1 MDSPSTKGNNEENIY
16 NKWKEEGTFLNSVH
30 NNRSNKTFVT
40 YDGPPFATGLPH
52 YGHILASYIKD
63 TILRY
68 AHNSGLNC
76 PRNWGW
82 DCHGL
87 PIEFEIEKE
96 KGIKTRDEV
105 LKVGIDYYNN
115 ACSSIVLKY
124 TDKWEEIMGR
134 LGRWVDFENDY
145 KTMSPQFMNSTWW
158 TFKELYEQNRIY
170 RGTRIMPYSPAL
182 STPLSNFETQQNYKE
197 IKDDSLYF
205 KVHLK
210 EKFMNYENVDLL
222 VWTTTPWTLPANYA
236 LCVNKDM
243 NYQLLQLTLKAQP
256 HQPPQPPQPPTLV
269 VIAEKLVSTIIK
281 IMVNKYDFKVVETF
295 KGSSIVGM
303 EYVPPTP
310 YMLNGIGAFR
320 VYEDDYVTDT
330 NGTGIVHLSPPFGED
345 DNRVCLKNG
354 VIKKED
360 NLFIHIDANGYI
372 NDLIPECKGYYY
384 KHYNDGQK
392 EEGKSIDFNTFI
404 ILRLKEK
411 GLFFAKEQIIHNYPF
426 CWRSDTPLIYRAVN
440 SYFVKVE
447 DMREKLV
454 SLNEQINWYP
464 SYVGKKRFSTWLE
477 NAKDWGISRSRFWG
491 TPIPIWISEDGDEI
505 CVGSSYELEELA
517 ELPYGSVI
525 DLHRHHIDKI
535 IIRRDGKEYRRCED
549 VLDCWFESGAMPYGS
564 LSSIGIVEIL
574 RKSDTGIEY
583 DSNGYP
589 YIKTHDN
596 KIHNILPADFI
607 AEGLDQTRGWFY
619 TLLVLSASLFSII
632 PFKNVI
638 VNGIILAED
647 GKKMSKR
654 LRNYPDPMDI
664 VNEYGSDALRLYL
677 LSSPASKAEPLK
689 FSKAG
694 VHDMMKEI
702 IIPLTNT
709 ISFFKVYYQM
719 ARLHTTS
726 ASTSASTST
735 STSASTSASTSTST
749 SASTSTS
756 TSASTSASASTSTLI
771 SWVIS
776 LNQEVKEYINC
787 WIILQVD
794 SMIKEHNNYMEN
806 YDLKNAILILPKLVE
821 ILNNGYIKLGRSL
834 LKGKCN
840 IETWHESLA
849 TLYNVIKCIINS
861 FKNVMPFFCEH
872 HYMELK
878 EMFEHEDAFF
888 KKSSIHL
895 LPTNYNLSI
904 KGGEDIRTRASD
916 FDDIY
921 NMIVCI
927 YQVRGTYNI
936 SLKKPIKK
944 LKIATSK
951 RLSERYNK
959 LSDRYNKLMSIIAD
973 ETNILEIEMILI
985 DDIDIIR
992 TYKPIKSEFFKKYGG
1007 SVSQAYGE
1015 LVKLTSSELEQ
1026 LLLLGTYKSFAL
1038 EPHMFSITT
1047 TYIPK
1052 SIVDTIGSVDQ
1063 KEEDNVYKELICDN
1077 EKVLLIIDKHY
1088 DQELEKKYYYRLV
1101 ATKIQRCR
1109 KAFGLKP
1116 WNNINV
1122 FYDGVPTFPLDTPE
1136 AQEQIYQITNV
1147 KLSCVEGDVE
1157 VINNERKI
1165 NEWFNIEELGISLM
1179 ILLQP

>member
-1 MDSPSTKGNNEENIY
+1 MSISTSTKGGCNEDKVY
-16 NKWKEEGTFLNSVH
+16 KKWKEEGTFINSVYNH
-30 NNRSNKTFVT
+30 RNNKTFVT

-63 TILRY
+63 TVLRY

-96 KGIKTRDEV
+96 KGIKTRDDV

-170 RGTRIMPYSPAL
+170 RGVRIMPYSPAL

-236 LCVNKDM
+236 LCINKNM
-243 NYQLLQLTLKAQP
+243 TYLLLQLSPLIPPSPQLTSQSP
-256 HQPPQPPQPPTLV
+256 HASSAL
-269 VIAEKLVSTIIK
+269 IIIGEKLVPSVFK
-281 IMVNKYDFKVVETF
+281 SVGGNCKYDFKVLETF
-295 KGSSIVGM
+295 KGSAITGL
-303 EYVPPTP
+303 EYDPLFP
-310 YMLNGIGAFR
+310 YGPGSPHNPLKAFR
-320 VYEDDYVTDT
+320 VYEDDFVTDT
-330 NGTGIVHLSPPFGED
+330 SGTGIVHLSPPFGED

-360 NLFIHIDANGYI
+360 SLFIHIDANGYI

-384 KHYNDGQK
+384 KHYNEGPK
-392 EEGKSIDFNTFI
+392 EESKSIDFNTFI
-404 ILRLKEK
+404 IIKLKEK
-411 GLFFAKEQIIHNYPF
+411 GLFLAKEQIIHNYPF

-440 SYFVKVE
+440 SYFIKVE

-464 SYVGKKRFSTWLE
+464 SHVGKKRFSTWLE

-491 TPIPIWISEDGDEI
+491 TPIPIWISDDGDEI
-505 CVGSSYELEELA
+505 CVGSSYELEILA

-564 LSSIGIVEIL
+564 LSSIGIVEVL
-574 RKSDTGIEY
+574 RRSDTGIEY
-583 DSNGYP
+583 DEKGNP

-638 VNGIILAED
+638 VNGIILSED

-654 LRNYPDPMDI
+654 LRNYPDPMEI

-694 VHDMMKEI
+694 VHDIMKEI

-709 ISFFKVYYQM
+709 ISFFKVYYHLAINADVDM
-719 ARLHTTS
+719 
-726 ASTSASTST
+726 
-735 STSASTSASTSTST
+735 
-749 SASTSTS
+749 
-756 TSASTSASASTSTLI
+756 
-771 SWVIS
+771 V
-776 LNQEVKEYINC
+776 NVKVDTINIKVDMVNVKVDNVKVDIVNVKHAEPIEHINC
-787 WIILQVD
+787 WIIEKIE

-821 ILNNGYIKLGRSL
+821 LLNNGYIKLGRTL
-834 LKGKCN
+834 LKGKCDVN
-840 IETWHESLA
+840 IWHESLA
-849 TLYNVIKCIINS
+849 TLYYIIKIIISN

-872 HYMELK
+872 HYLELK
-878 EMFEHEDAFF
+878 NMFEDVDDFF

-895 LPTNYNLSI
+895 GPAPSNAIGPFIYESKALI
-904 KGGEDIRTRASD
+904 

-921 NMIVCI
+921 KMVMCI
-927 YQVRGTYNI
+927 FQVRGTYNI
-936 SLKKPIKK
+936 SLKKPIRK

-951 RLSERYNK
+951 RLSERYCN
-959 LSDRYNKLMSIIAD
+959 LLSIITE
-973 ETNILEIEMILI
+973 ETNILEVETVLI
-985 DDIDIIR
+985 DNIDIVR

-1007 SVSQAYGE
+1007 SVSQMYNE
-1015 LVKLTSSELEQ
+1015 LVKLTSPELE
-1026 LLLLGTYKSFAL
+1026 LLLLSGIYKTLSL
-1038 EPHMFSITT
+1038 EAHMFTITT
-1047 TYIPK
+1047 TYTPK
-1052 SIVDTIGSVDQ
+1052 GM
-1063 KEEDNVYKELICDN
+1063 KEGDEVYRELVCNN

-1116 WNNINV
+1116 WNNIDLYYN
-1122 FYDGVPTFPLDTPE
+1122 GIPLFPLDTPE
-1136 AQEQIYQITNV
+1136 AQEQIYEITNV
-1147 KLSCVEGDVE
+1147 KLSYVEGNVG
-1157 VINNERKI
+1157 INNERKI
-1165 NEWFNIEELGISLM
+1165 NEWFNVEELGISLM
-1179 ILLQP
+1179 IVLQP

>member
-1 MDSPSTKGNNEENIY
+1 MSIISSTKGNSNEEYIY
-16 NKWKEEGTFLNSVH
+16 NKWKEEGTFLNSVYDH
-30 NNRSNKTFVT
+30 RNNKTFVT

-52 YGHILASYIKD
+52 YGHILASFIKD
-63 TILRY
+63 TVLRY

-96 KGIKTRDEV
+96 KGIKTRDDV

-170 RGTRIMPYSPAL
+170 RGVRIMPYSPAL
-182 STPLSNFETQQNYKE
+182 STSLSNFETQQNYKE

-210 EKFMNYENVDLL
+210 EKFMNYENVNLL

-243 NYQLLQLTLKAQP
+243 TYQLLQLIPQTP
-256 HQPPQPPQPPTLV
+256 HASV
-269 VIAEKLVSTIIK
+269 SKVIIVGEKLVPSIFK
-281 IMVNKYDFKVVETF
+281 IVGGNSKYEFKVLETF
-295 KGSSIVGM
+295 KGSAITGL
-303 EYVPPTP
+303 EYEPPFP
-310 YMLNGIGAFR
+310 QGPLKAYK
-320 VYEDDYVTDT
+320 VYEDDFVTDT
-330 NGTGIVHLSPPFGED
+330 CGTGIVHLSPPFGED

-360 NLFIHIDANGYI
+360 SLFIHIDANGYI
-372 NDLIPECKGYYY
+372 NDLIPECKGLYY
-384 KHYNDGQK
+384 KHYNEGSK
-392 EEGKSIDFNTFI
+392 ENKSIDFNTFTVI
-404 ILRLKEK
+404 RLKEK

-464 SYVGKKRFSTWLE
+464 SHVGKKRFSTWLE
-477 NAKDWGISRSRFWG
+477 NAKDWGISRTRFWG
-491 TPIPIWISEDGDEI
+491 TPIPIWLSDDGDEI
-505 CVGSSYELEELA
+505 CVGSSHELEILA
-517 ELPYGSVI
+517 ELPHGSI
-525 DLHRHHIDKI
+525 TDLHRHHIDKI
-535 IIRRDGKEYRRCED
+535 IIRRNGKEYRRCED

-564 LSSIGIVEIL
+564 LSSIGIVEVL
-574 RKSDTGIEY
+574 RMSDTGIEY
-583 DSNGYP
+583 DKNGNP
-589 YIKTHDN
+589 YIRTHDN

-638 VNGIILAED
+638 VNGIILSED

-654 LRNYPDPMDI
+654 LRNYPDPMEI

-689 FSKAG
+689 FSKSG

-709 ISFFKVYYQM
+709 ISFFKVYYH
-719 ARLHTTS
+719 L
-726 ASTSASTST
+726 ASNAE
-735 STSASTSASTSTST
+735 
-749 SASTSTS
+749 
-756 TSASTSASASTSTLI
+756 
-771 SWVIS
+771 
-776 LNQEVKEYINC
+776 LNIVNIEPTEHINC
-787 WIILQVD
+787 WILLQVE

-806 YDLKNAILILPKLVE
+806 YDLKNAILVLPKLVE
-821 ILNNGYIKLGRSL
+821 ILNNGYIKLGRTL
-834 LKGKCN
+834 LKGKCDVN
-840 IETWHESLA
+840 IWHESLA
-849 TLYNVIKCIINS
+849 TLYHIIKIIISN

-872 HYMELK
+872 HYLELK
-878 EMFEHEDAFF
+878 AMFEHTDDFF
-888 KKSSIHL
+888 KRSSIHL
-895 LPTNYNLSI
+895 GPNPRTGSNPQSSTDTYGIKASI
-904 KGGEDIRTRASD
+904 

-921 NMIVCI
+921 KIVMCI
-927 YQVRGTYNI
+927 FQVRGTYNI
-936 SLKKPIKK
+936 SLKKPIRK
-944 LKIATSK
+944 LKIAISK
-951 RLSERYNK
+951 KLSERYNN
-959 LSDRYNKLMSIIAD
+959 LLSIIID
-973 ETNILEIEMILI
+973 ETNILEVETILI
-985 DDIDIIR
+985 DDIDIIK

-1007 SVSQAYGE
+1007 HVAQEYNE
-1015 LVKLTSSELEQ
+1015 LVKLTSPELE
-1026 LLLLGTYKSFAL
+1026 LLLLSGTYKSIAL
-1038 EPHMFSITT
+1038 EPHMFTITT
-1047 TYIPK
+1047 TYTPK
-1052 SIVDTIGSVDQ
+1052 DIVKNG
-1063 KEEDNVYKELICDN
+1063 DNRDEVYKELVCNN
-1077 EKVLLIIDKHY
+1077 EQLLLIIDKHY

-1116 WNNINV
+1116 WNKINIYYN
-1122 FYDGVPTFPLDTPE
+1122 GIPSFPLDTCE
-1136 AQEQIYQITNV
+1136 AQEQIYQITNMA
-1147 KLSCVEGDVE
+1147 LTFADDS
-1157 VINNERKI
+1157 ISNSTNERKI
-1165 NEWFNIEELGISLM
+1165 NEWFNVEELGISLM
-1179 ILLQP
+1179 IVLQP

>member
-1 MDSPSTKGNNEENIY
+1 MSSTESTVSNSYSGNRESNEERIY
-16 NKWKEEGTFLNSVH
+16 KKWKEEGTFLNSVH
-30 NNRSNKTFVT
+30 NQRYNKTFVT

-63 TILRY
+63 TVLRY

-96 KGIKTRDEV
+96 KGIKTRDDV

-170 RGTRIMPYSPAL
+170 RGVRIMPYSPAL

-236 LCVNKDM
+236 LCVNKNM
-243 NYQLLQLTLKAQP
+243 TYQLLQLTPKSPKPLTS
-256 HQPPQPPQPPTLV
+256 TL
-269 VIAEKLVSTIIK
+269 IIIGEKLVPSILK
-281 IMVNKYDFKVVETF
+281 IVGGNCKYDFKVLETF
-295 KGSSIVGM
+295 KGSAITNLEYEPPFPSIASISLKA
-303 EYVPPTP
+303 YR
-310 YMLNGIGAFR
+310 I
-320 VYEDDYVTDT
+320 YEDDFVTDT
-330 NGTGIVHLSPPFGED
+330 SGTGIVHLSPPFGED

-372 NDLIPECKGYYY
+372 NDLIPECKGFYY
-384 KHYNDGQK
+384 KHYNEGPKINEQKINEPKINEPTSEGQK
-392 EEGKSIDFNTFI
+392 EGKSIDFNTFTVI
-404 ILRLKEK
+404 RLKEK

-440 SYFVKVE
+440 SYFIKVE

-464 SYVGKKRFSTWLE
+464 SHVGKKRFSTWLE

-491 TPIPIWISEDGDEI
+491 TPIPIWLSEDGDEI
-505 CVGSSYELEELA
+505 CVGSSYELETLA
-517 ELPYGSVI
+517 ELPHGSI
-525 DLHRHHIDKI
+525 TDLHRHHIDKI
-535 IIRRDGKEYRRCED
+535 IIRRNGKEYRRCED

-564 LSSIGIVEIL
+564 LSSIGIVEVL
-574 RKSDTGIEY
+574 RMSDTGIEY
-583 DSNGYP
+583 DENGYP

-638 VNGIILAED
+638 VNGIILSED

-654 LRNYPDPMDI
+654 LRNYPDPMEI

-694 VHDMMKEI
+694 VHDIMKEI

-709 ISFFKVYYQM
+709 ISFFKVYY
-719 ARLHTTS
+719 RL
-726 ASTSASTST
+726 ASNVE
-735 STSASTSASTSTST
+735 
-749 SASTSTS
+749 
-756 TSASTSASASTSTLI
+756 LKVVNI
-771 SWVIS
+771 EP
-776 LNQEVKEYINC
+776 NEHINC
-787 WIILQVD
+787 WILTKIE
-794 SMIKEHNNYMEN
+794 SMINEHNKFMEN
-806 YDLKNAILILPKLVE
+806 YDLKNAILVLPKLVE
-821 ILNNGYIKLGRSL
+821 LLNNGYIKLGRSL
-834 LKGKCN
+834 LKGKCDVN
-840 IETWHESLA
+840 IWHESLA
-849 TLYNVIKCIINS
+849 TLYHIIKLIISN
-861 FKNVMPFFCEH
+861 FRNVMPFFCEH
-872 HYMELK
+872 HYLELK
-878 EMFEHEDAFF
+878 AMFEHKDHFF
-888 KKSSIHL
+888 RRSSIHL
-895 LPTNYNLSI
+895 LPP
-904 KGGEDIRTRASD
+904 ASTFNIYEQNVESKESNALI

-921 NMIVCI
+921 NMVMCI
-927 YQVRGTYNI
+927 FQVRGTYNI
-936 SLKKPIKK
+936 SLKKPIRK

-951 RLSERYNK
+951 RLSERYNN
-959 LSDRYNKLMSIIAD
+959 LLSIITD
-973 ETNILEIEMILI
+973 ETNILEVEMVLI
-985 DDIDIIR
+985 DDIDINK

-1007 SVSQAYGE
+1007 NIAQVYNE
-1015 LVKLTSSELEQ
+1015 LVNLTSPELEI
-1026 LLLLGTYKSFAL
+1026 LLLSGTYKSIAL
-1038 EPHMFSITT
+1038 EPCMFTITT
-1047 TYIPK
+1047 TYTPK
-1052 SIVDTIGSVDQ
+1052 GM
-1063 KEEDNVYKELICDN
+1063 KEGDEVYKELVCND

-1116 WNNINV
+1116 WNKIDIYYNGI
-1122 FYDGVPTFPLDTPE
+1122 PHFPLDTDK
-1136 AQEQIYQITNV
+1136 AQEQIYQITNMA
-1147 KLSCVEGDVE
+1147 LIFADGCGSNCSC
-1157 VINNERKI
+1157 ITNNERKI
-1165 NEWFNIEELGISLM
+1165 NEWFNVEELGISLM
-1179 ILLQP
+1179 ISLHP

>member
-1 MDSPSTKGNNEENIY
+1 MSIVPSTKGNSNEDKVY
-16 NKWKEEGTFLNSVH
+16 KKWKEEGTFLNSVYDH
-30 NNRSNKTFVT
+30 RNNRTFVT

-63 TILRY
+63 TVLRY

-96 KGIKTRDEV
+96 KGIKTRDDV

-170 RGTRIMPYSPAL
+170 RGVRIMPYSPVL

-210 EKFMNYENVDLL
+210 EKFMNYENVCLL

-236 LCVNKDM
+236 LCINKNM
-243 NYQLLQLTLKAQP
+243 TYLLLQLTPPNP
-256 HQPPQPPQPPTLV
+256 HVSANASSALV
-269 VIAEKLVSTIIK
+269 VIGEKLLSSIIK
-281 IMVNKYDFKVVETF
+281 SVGGNCKYDFKVLETF
-295 KGSSIVGM
+295 KGSDITGL
-303 EYVPPTP
+303 EYEPPFP
-310 YMLNGIGAFR
+310 HGPLKAYR
-320 VYEDDYVTDT
+320 VYEDDFVTDT
-330 NGTGIVHLSPPFGED
+330 SGTGIVHLSPPFGED

-354 VIKKED
+354 IIKKED
-360 NLFIHIDANGYI
+360 SLFIHIDANGYI
-372 NDLIPECKGYYY
+372 NDLIPECKGLYY
-384 KHYNDGQK
+384 KHYNEGPK
-392 EEGKSIDFNTFI
+392 EESKSIDFNTFTVI
-404 ILRLKEK
+404 KLKEK

-440 SYFVKVE
+440 SYFIKVE

-464 SYVGKKRFSTWLE
+464 SHVGKKRFSTWLE

-491 TPIPIWISEDGDEI
+491 TPIPIWLSEDGDEI
-505 CVGSSYELEELA
+505 CVGSSYELETLA
-517 ELPYGSVI
+517 ELPHGSI
-525 DLHRHHIDKI
+525 TDLHRHHIDKI
-535 IIRRDGKEYRRCED
+535 IIKRNGKEYRRCED

-574 RKSDTGIEY
+574 RMSDTGIEY
-583 DSNGYP
+583 DEKGYP

-638 VNGIILAED
+638 VNGIILSED

-654 LRNYPDPMDI
+654 LRNYPDPMEI

-709 ISFFKVYYQM
+709 ISFFKVYYNL
-719 ARLHTTS
+719 ACLHTTPQFINIPQS
-726 ASTSASTST
+726 INIPQLEPT
-735 STSASTSASTSTST
+735 
-749 SASTSTS
+749 
-756 TSASTSASASTSTLI
+756 
-771 SWVIS
+771 
-776 LNQEVKEYINC
+776 EHINC
-787 WIILQVD
+787 WILAKVE
-794 SMIKEHNNYMEN
+794 SMINEHNKYMEN
-806 YDLKNAILILPKLVE
+806 YDLKNAILVLPKLVE
-821 ILNNGYIKLGRSL
+821 ILNNGYIKLGRTL
-834 LKGKCN
+834 LKGKCDVN
-840 IETWHESLA
+840 IWHESLA
-849 TLYNVIKCIINS
+849 TLYHIIKIIISN
-861 FKNVMPFFCEH
+861 FKNVMPFFCDH
-872 HYMELK
+872 HYLELK
-878 EMFEHEDAFF
+878 AMFEDVDDFF
-888 KKSSIHL
+888 KRSSIHL
-895 LPTNYNLSI
+895 GTQTNPQSSSSTNPQSSI
-904 KGGEDIRTRASD
+904 YGIKASI

-921 NMIVCI
+921 NMVMCI
-927 YQVRGTYNI
+927 FQVRGTYNI
-936 SLKKPIKK
+936 SLKKPIRK

-951 RLSERYNK
+951 KLSERYCK
-959 LSDRYNKLMSIIAD
+959 LLSIITD
-973 ETNILEIEMILI
+973 ETNILEVETILI
-985 DDIDIIR
+985 DDIDIIK

-1007 SVSQAYGE
+1007 SVAQIYSE
-1015 LVKLTSSELEQ
+1015 LVKLTSHDLE
-1026 LLLLGTYKSFAL
+1026 LLLLSGTYKLFTL
-1038 EPHMFSITT
+1038 EPHMFTITT
-1047 TYIPK
+1047 TYTPK
-1052 SIVDTIGSVDQ
+1052 GM
-1063 KEEDNVYKELICDN
+1063 KEGDDVYKELTCND

-1116 WNNINV
+1116 WNKIDIYYNGI
-1122 FYDGVPTFPLDTPE
+1122 PTFPLDTQE
-1136 AQEQIYQITNV
+1136 AQEQIYQITNMA
-1147 KLSCVEGDVE
+1147 LTFAGGRNGGSNSNDG
-1157 VINNERKI
+1157 NGERKI
-1165 NEWFNIEELGISLM
+1165 NEWFNVEELGISLM
-1179 ILLQP
+1179 IVLSE

>member
-1 MDSPSTKGNNEENIY
+1 MSITPTTNNKGNSNEDKVY
-16 NKWKEEGTFLNSVH
+16 KKWKEEGTFLNSVY
-30 NNRSNKTFVT
+30 NQRNNKTFVT

-96 KGIKTRDEV
+96 KGIKTRDDV
-105 LKVGIDYYNN
+105 LKVGIEYYNN

-170 RGTRIMPYSPAL
+170 RGVRIMPYSPAL

-243 NYQLLQLTLKAQP
+243 TYQLLQLTPKAPQP
-256 HQPPQPPQPPTLV
+256 HLIPNASANT
-269 VIAEKLVSTIIK
+269 VIIIGEKLVPSILK
-281 IMVNKYDFKVVETF
+281 IMGGGCKYDFKVLETF
-295 KGSSIVGM
+295 KGSAITGL
-303 EYVPPTP
+303 EYDSPFSQGPLKA
-310 YMLNGIGAFR
+310 YR
-320 VYEDDYVTDT
+320 VYEDDFVTDMS
-330 NGTGIVHLSPPFGED
+330 GTGIVHLSPPFGED

-360 NLFIHIDANGYI
+360 SLFIHIDANGYI
-372 NDLIPECKGYYY
+372 NDLIPECKGFYY
-384 KHYNDGQK
+384 KHYNDVPK
-392 EEGKSIDFNTFI
+392 EGKSIDFNTFTVI
-404 ILRLKEK
+404 RLKEK

-440 SYFVKVE
+440 SYFIKVE

-464 SYVGKKRFSTWLE
+464 SHVGKKRFSTWLE

-491 TPIPIWISEDGDEI
+491 TPIPIWLSEDGDEI
-505 CVGSSYELEELA
+505 CVGSSYELETLA
-517 ELPYGSVI
+517 ELPHGTI
-525 DLHRHHIDKI
+525 TDLHRHHIDKI
-535 IIRRDGKEYRRCED
+535 IIRRNGKEYRRCED

-564 LSSIGIVEIL
+564 LSSIGIVEVL
-574 RKSDTGIEY
+574 RMSDTGIEY
-583 DSNGYP
+583 DEKGYP

-638 VNGIILAED
+638 VNGIILSED

-654 LRNYPDPMDI
+654 LRNYPDPMEI

-694 VHDMMKEI
+694 VHDIMKEI

-709 ISFFKVYYQM
+709 ISFFKVYY
-719 ARLHTTS
+719 RL
-726 ASTSASTST
+726 ASNVELKVVNIEPT
-735 STSASTSASTSTST
+735 
-749 SASTSTS
+749 
-756 TSASTSASASTSTLI
+756 
-771 SWVIS
+771 
-776 LNQEVKEYINC
+776 EHINC
-787 WIILQVD
+787 WILAKVE
-794 SMIKEHNNYMEN
+794 SMINEHNKYMEN

-821 ILNNGYIKLGRSL
+821 LLNNGYIKLGRTL
-834 LKGKCN
+834 LKGKCDVN
-840 IETWHESLA
+840 IWHESLA
-849 TLYNVIKCIINS
+849 TLYHIIKIIISN

-872 HYMELK
+872 HYLELK
-878 EMFEHEDAFF
+878 AMFEHTDDFF
-888 KKSSIHL
+888 KRSSIHL
-895 LPTNYNLSI
+895 IPANPGTNPYNSPCTNTYPYFDTYEIKASI
-904 KGGEDIRTRASD
+904 

-921 NMIVCI
+921 NMVMCI
-927 YQVRGTYNI
+927 FQVRGTYNI
-936 SLKKPIKK
+936 SLKKPIRKI
-944 LKIATSK
+944 KIATSK
-951 RLSERYNK
+951 RLSERYNN
-959 LSDRYNKLMSIIAD
+959 LLSIITD
-973 ETNILEIEMILI
+973 ETNILEVETILI
-985 DDIDIIR
+985 DDIDINK

-1007 SVSQAYGE
+1007 SVAQEYNE
-1015 LVKLTSSELEQ
+1015 LVKLTSSELE
-1026 LLLLGTYKSFAL
+1026 LLLLSGTYKSLAL
-1038 EPHMFSITT
+1038 EPHMFTITT
-1047 TYIPK
+1047 TYTPK
-1052 SIVDTIGSVDQ
+1052 SM
-1063 KEEDNVYKELICDN
+1063 KEGDEVYKELICDN
-1077 EKVLLIIDKHY
+1077 EKVLLIIDKYY
-1088 DQELEKKYYYRLV
+1088 DQELEKRYYYRLI

-1116 WNNINV
+1116 WNKIDIYYNGI
-1122 FYDGVPTFPLDTPE
+1122 PTFPLDTCE
-1136 AQEQIYQITNV
+1136 AQEQIYQITNMA
-1147 KLSCVEGDVE
+1147 LTCVNGE
-1157 VINNERKI
+1157 VIINNERKI
-1165 NEWFNIEELGISLM
+1165 NEWFNVEELGISLM
-1179 ILLQP
+1179 ISL

>member
-1 MDSPSTKGNNEENIY
+1 MSIIPSTKGSCNEEKVY
-16 NKWKEEGTFLNSVH
+16 KKWKEEGTFINSVYNH
-30 NNRSNKTFVT
+30 RNNKTFVT

-63 TILRY
+63 TVLRY

-96 KGIKTRDEV
+96 KGIKTRDDV

-243 NYQLLQLTLKAQP
+243 TYQLLQLTPLTPLTPNASSAF
-256 HQPPQPPQPPTLV
+256 
-269 VIAEKLVSTIIK
+269 VIIGEKLVPSVFK
-281 IMVNKYDFKVVETF
+281 SVGSNCKYDFKVLETF
-295 KGSSIVGM
+295 KGIAITGL
-303 EYVPPTP
+303 EYEPPFP
-310 YMLNGIGAFR
+310 HNPHGPDGPHNPHNPLKAYR
-320 VYEDDYVTDT
+320 VYEDDFVTDT
-330 NGTGIVHLSPPFGED
+330 SGTGIVHLSPPFGED

-360 NLFIHIDANGYI
+360 SLFIHLDANGYI

-384 KHYNDGQK
+384 KHYNEEQK
-392 EEGKSIDFNTFI
+392 KEGKSIDFNTFTI
-404 ILRLKEK
+404 IKLKEK

-440 SYFVKVE
+440 SYFIKVE

-464 SYVGKKRFSTWLE
+464 SHVGKKRFSTWLE

-491 TPIPIWISEDGDEI
+491 TPIPIWISDEGDEI
-505 CVGSSYELEELA
+505 CVGSSYELEILA

-535 IIRRDGKEYRRCED
+535 IIRKDGKEYRRCED

-564 LSSIGIVEIL
+564 LSSIGIVEVL
-574 RKSDTGIEY
+574 RRSDTGIEY

-596 KIHNILPADFI
+596 RIHNILPADFI

-638 VNGIILAED
+638 VNGIILSED

-654 LRNYPDPMDI
+654 LRNYPDPMEI

-694 VHDMMKEI
+694 VHDIMKEI

-709 ISFFKVYYQM
+709 ISFFKVYYH
-719 ARLHTTS
+719 L
-726 ASTSASTST
+726 ASNAE
-735 STSASTSASTSTST
+735 
-749 SASTSTS
+749 
-756 TSASTSASASTSTLI
+756 L
-771 SWVIS
+771 
-776 LNQEVKEYINC
+776 EVVNVNTVNVNTVNVNIVNVKQIEPTEHINC
-787 WIILQVD
+787 WIILQIE

-821 ILNNGYIKLGRSL
+821 LLNNGYIKLGRTL
-834 LKGKCN
+834 LKGKCDVN
-840 IETWHESLA
+840 IWHESLA
-849 TLYNVIKCIINS
+849 TLYYIIKLIISN

-872 HYMELK
+872 HYLELK
-878 EMFEHEDAFF
+878 NMFEDEDDFF

-895 LPTNYNLSI
+895 GPTTTFGPTPAFGPTTSLGPTPAFGPTTPTTSTPSTYESKALI
-904 KGGEDIRTRASD
+904 

-921 NMIVCI
+921 KMVMCI
-927 YQVRGTYNI
+927 FQVRGTYNI
-936 SLKKPIKK
+936 SLKKPIRK

-951 RLSERYNK
+951 RLSERYCN
-959 LSDRYNKLMSIIAD
+959 LLSIITE
-973 ETNILEIEMILI
+973 ETNILEVETVLI
-985 DDIDIIR
+985 DNIDIIK

-1007 SVSQAYGE
+1007 DVAQIYNE
-1015 LVKLTSSELEQ
+1015 LVKLTSSELE
-1026 LLLLGTYKSFAL
+1026 LLLLSGTYKSLSL
-1038 EPHMFSITT
+1038 ELHMFTITT
-1047 TYIPK
+1047 TYTPK
-1052 SIVDTIGSVDQ
+1052 GMKDGD
-1063 KEEDNVYKELICDN
+1063 EVYRELVCNN
-1077 EKVLLIIDKHY
+1077 EKVLIIIDKHY

-1116 WNNINV
+1116 WNKIDIYYKLNV
-1122 FYDGVPTFPLDTPE
+1122 NSKVDTNSKVDIPSFPLDTPE

-1147 KLSCVEGDVE
+1147 KLNYVEGDVG
-1157 VINNERKI
+1157 VIKNEQKI
-1165 NEWFNIEELGISLM
+1165 NEWFNVEELGISLM
-1179 ILLQP
+1179 IVLQP